1 MLDSKPSVMVNIKTE
16 NSGNDQV
23 RVKRKTLR
31 AVLQQCQRTLE
42 LLETTGGVD
51 EDDDVYEKDNADEN
65 RRLGEEDE
73 VWNMIFVGF
82 PMWVFCFLGVL
93 AG

>member
-16 NSGNDQV
+16 NSGNDRA